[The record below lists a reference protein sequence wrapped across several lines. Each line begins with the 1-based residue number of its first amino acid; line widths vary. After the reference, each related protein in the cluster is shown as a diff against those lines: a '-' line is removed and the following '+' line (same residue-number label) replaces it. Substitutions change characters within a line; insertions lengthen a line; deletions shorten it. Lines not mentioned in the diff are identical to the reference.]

1 MKKVLT
7 IAGSDSGGG
16 AGIQADLKTFAALGL
31 HGLSAITALTA
42 QNSLGVMG
50 IRETPGDFVEAQLEA
65 VLKDFKVSAL
75 KTGMLA
81 NNEIIQTVSNIINKY
96 QLKNLVVD
104 PVMVAQSGDPLLKS
118 QAVKILKEKLL
129 PLSLIITP
137 NIDEAEILADM
148 EINDMEGVRK
158 AAKII
163 KEYGPEYVII
173 KGGHL
178 THQNKAI
185 DILYDGKDIHSFEA
199 PLVDTK
205 NTHGTGC
212 TFSAALASYLAL
224 EYDVLKAVEKSKYFI
239 TTAIK
244 YSYKPGLGYG
254 PVQPLA
260 EILNEREKTEIL
272 ENLNK
277 ALLILKSVPIT
288 PLIPEVQ
295 SNLVMALPKASSID
309 EVAAFP
315 GRIIK
320 LGNKITTLAEP
331 QFNCSRWMSRVILA
345 VTKNNFAWRST
356 MNIKYST
363 DIIKTVRK
371 AGFIVESFKRE
382 EEPPNLALDSQYEN
396 AEWGTD
402 TVLRGT
408 GFVPDAIYDKGG
420 FGKEG
425 MIRIFGRDAL
435 DVAHKV
441 SIIAENYF
449 KFKQNEDLQ

>member
-31 HGLSAITALTA
+31 HGLSVITALTA

-50 IRETPGDFVEAQLEA
+50 IRETEGDFVEEQLEA
-65 VLKDFKVSAL
+65 VLKDFEVSAL

-81 NNEIIQTVSNIINKY
+81 NNEIIQTVSRVIEEY

-104 PVMVAQSGDPLLKS
+104 PVMVAQSGDPLLQS
-118 QAVKILKEKLL
+118 QAVEILTEKLL
-129 PLSLIITP
+129 PLSLITTP

-148 EINDMEGVRK
+148 KINDMDGVKK

-163 KEYGPEYVII
+163 KEYGPKYVIV

-178 THQNKAI
+178 NHPDKAI
-185 DILYDGKDIHSFEA
+185 DTLFDGKDFHSFEA
-199 PLVDTK
+199 PLVDTR

-224 EYDVLKAVEKSKYFI
+224 EFNVLKAVEKSKSFI
-239 TTAIK
+239 TMAIK

-260 EILNEREKTEIL
+260 EVINEREKTVIL
-272 ENLNK
+272 ENLK
-277 ALLILKSVPIT
+277 QALLILKSVPIT

-295 SNLVMALPKASSID
+295 SNLVMALPKASSSL

-320 LGNKITTLAEP
+320 VNKNITTLEEP

-345 VTKNNFAWRST
+345 VTKNNFAWRSA
-356 MNIKYST
+356 MNIKFST

-382 EEPPNLALDSQYEN
+382 DEPPNLTLDSRYKN
-396 AEWGTD
+396 IEWGTD
-402 TVLRGT
+402 MVLRET

-420 FGKEG
+420 HGKEG
-425 MIRIFGRDAL
+425 MIRIFGKDAL

-441 SIIAENYF
+441 SVIAENYS
-449 KFKQNEDLQ
+449 KI